1 MTKKS
6 GDWPHYSP
14 DESLGINIR
23 VKNTTGEVAT
33 YVIGQLLGPNDP
45 RALDNADWAAIASM
59 VTEFSR
65 TRRCAF
71 RIKAGE
77 EQ

>member
-1 MTKKS
+1 MTKKV

-23 VKNTTGEVAT
+23 VKSTAGEVVT

-45 RALDNADWAAIASM
+45 RALDNTDWAAIASM

-65 TRRCAF
+65 TRCCVF
-71 RIKAGE
+71 RIKAKE
-77 EQ
+77 AK